1 MSRPALPD
9 LTTIT
14 VLQFNTQ
21 VHFGCGTRTRLPD
34 LVGRAGMQRPLIVS
48 DAGVAAAGVL
58 DMALAAAPVA
68 AQAPRFLD
76 TPPNPTEAASRDGA
90 ALYRREGCDGIVG
103 IGGGAALDL
112 AKAIAILATDDAPL
126 WDFCNRH
133 AQPRPIT
140 GPAPLI
146 LMPTTSGSGSEVGR
160 SAVIV
165 FDNGIK
171 AGVGCPTIV
180 TAAIDDPELTAGLPA
195 RITAVTGLDALSHCV
210 ETFCA
215 PTVNPPA
222 DAIALDGLGRAFG
235 ALEAAT
241 TNGADMG
248 ARWQMMMA
256 SLEGAVCFQKG
267 MGAVHALSHPIGA
280 LGHHH
285 GTLNGIFL
293 PMVLHHNASALG
305 PKLDAM
311 RAAMGLAPG
320 ADVAE
325 ALDALN
331 TRLGVPRRLSELG
344 LTRDDLAA
352 IPEKALQDNAHKT
365 NPRPLD
371 AADYRLLLDQ
381 AF

>member
-1 MSRPALPD
+1 
-9 LTTIT
+9 
-14 VLQFNTQ
+14 
-21 VHFGCGTRTRLPD
+21 
-34 LVGRAGMQRPLIVS
+34 
-48 DAGVAAAGVL
+48 
-58 DMALAAAPVA
+58 MALAAAPSA

-90 ALYRREGCDGIVG
+90 ALYRRERCDGIIGV
-103 IGGGAALDL
+103 GGGAALDL

-133 AQPRPIT
+133 ARPRPIV

-171 AGVGCPTIV
+171 AGVGCPSIV
-180 TAAIDDPELTAGLPA
+180 TAAIDDPELTAGLPG

-210 ETFCA
+210 ETFCS

-222 DAIALDGLGRAFG
+222 DAIALDGLARAFG

-241 TNGADMG
+241 VNGADML

-293 PMVLHHNASALG
+293 PLVVHHNAAVLG

-311 RAAMGLAPG
+311 RKAMGLAPG
-320 ADVAE
+320 AGIAE

-331 TRLGVPRRLSELG
+331 RRLGVPRRLSELG
-344 LTRDDLAA
+344 LTREDLAP

>member
-1 MSRPALPD
+1 MSPLTPPD
-9 LTTIT
+9 LSAIT

-21 VHFGCGTRTRLPD
+21 VHFGCGARARLAD
-34 LVGRAGMQRPLIVS
+34 LAARAGLRRPLVVS

-58 DMALAAAPVA
+58 DRALAAAPVA

-103 IGGGAALDL
+103 VGGGAALDL

-133 AQPRPIT
+133 ARPRPIV

-171 AGVGCPTIV
+171 AGVGCPSIV
-180 TAAIDDPELTAGLPA
+180 TAAIDDPELTAGLPG

-210 ETFCA
+210 ETFCS

-222 DAIALDGLGRAFG
+222 DAIALDGLSRAFG
-235 ALEAAT
+235 ALEPAT
-241 TNGADMG
+241 RNGGDIG

-293 PMVLHHNASALG
+293 PHVLRHNAQALG
-305 PKLDAM
+305 AKLDAM
-311 RAAMGLAPG
+311 RGAMALAPD

-325 ALDALN
+325 AFDTLN
-331 TRLGVPRRLSELG
+331 ARLGVARRLSELG

-352 IPEKALQDNAHKT
+352 IPEKALEDNAHKT
-365 NPRPLD
+365 NPRPLH